1 MNGFYKEVLEDMVA
15 DIEYDTMIPQD
26 ELDDAID
33 ILDDDG
39 DDVSDNV
46 VENKSY
52 KDKINEQRENNG
64 LMAYYEN
71 LELSRNI
78 DKEMY

>member
-15 DIEYDTMIPQD
+15 DIEYDTIIPQD

-46 VENKSY
+46 VENKE
-52 KDKINEQRENNG
+52 D
-64 LMAYYEN
+64 
-71 LELSRNI
+71 
-78 DKEMY
+78 

>member
-39 DDVSDNV
+39 DDLSDNV
-46 VENKSY
+46 VENKE
-52 KDKINEQRENNG
+52 D
-64 LMAYYEN
+64 
-71 LELSRNI
+71 
-78 DKEMY
+78 

>member
-46 VENKSY
+46 VENKE
-52 KDKINEQRENNG
+52 D
-64 LMAYYEN
+64 
-71 LELSRNI
+71 
-78 DKEMY
+78 